1 MKASP
6 TASPR
11 EEWLT
16 TIAALYAISHRLVS
30 IDKELVPTGKQRYPK
45 LKGDEKALL
54 YTLFRERCVLS
65 EEKYVEWD
73 RCMTTA
79 TQDLYNSRVSFKHL
93 MQSLISKAKWARLP
107 PLNQWAAKVGTGTS
121 AAASTRASAA
131 TGDRYMTYM
140 FNPALYSRDE
150 ITTLR
155 AICAKPQAASQ
166 GCRLREGYWVSLE
179 QTVGQRWDIGRL
191 MAYLQ
196 RHLVVDF
203 ELEDLDECTPDSR
216 TSTVWKL
223 TMKSAECPEY
233 LRALAMSSVW

>member
-45 LKGDEKALL
+45 LKGDEKAL
-54 YTLFRERCVLS
+54 F
-65 EEKYVEWD
+65 
-73 RCMTTA
+73 
-79 TQDLYNSRVSFKHL
+79 
-93 MQSLISKAKWARLP
+93 
-107 PLNQWAAKVGTGTS
+107 
-121 AAASTRASAA
+121 
-131 TGDRYMTYM
+131 
-140 FNPALYSRDE
+140 
-150 ITTLR
+150 
-155 AICAKPQAASQ
+155 
-166 GCRLREGYWVSLE
+166 LE

>member
-54 YTLFRERCVLS
+54 YTLFR
-65 EEKYVEWD
+65 
-73 RCMTTA
+73 
-79 TQDLYNSRVSFKHL
+79 
-93 MQSLISKAKWARLP
+93 
-107 PLNQWAAKVGTGTS
+107 
-121 AAASTRASAA
+121 
-131 TGDRYMTYM
+131 
-140 FNPALYSRDE
+140 
-150 ITTLR
+150 
-155 AICAKPQAASQ
+155 
-166 GCRLREGYWVSLE
+166 YWVSLE

>member
-65 EEKYVEWD
+65 EEN
-73 RCMTTA
+73 A
-79 TQDLYNSRVSFKHL
+79 TSISFFRSSDGAEVPEHA
-93 MQSLISKAKWARLP
+93 SLVHGGCLP
-107 PLNQWAAKVGTGTS
+107 TLQC
-121 AAASTRASAA
+121 AS
-131 TGDRYMTYM
+131 
-140 FNPALYSRDE
+140 P
-150 ITTLR
+150 
-155 AICAKPQAASQ
+155 
-166 GCRLREGYWVSLE
+166 GYWVSLE

>member
-65 EEKYVEWD
+65 EE
-73 RCMTTA
+73 
-79 TQDLYNSRVSFKHL
+79 N
-93 MQSLISKAKWARLP
+93 
-107 PLNQWAAKVGTGTS
+107 
-121 AAASTRASAA
+121 
-131 TGDRYMTYM
+131 
-140 FNPALYSRDE
+140 
-150 ITTLR
+150 
-155 AICAKPQAASQ
+155 
-166 GCRLREGYWVSLE
+166 LE